1 MRLPSGA
8 ALLLL
13 LFQSTAALT
22 FKTLNA
28 DQMRDSYRELA
39 PLVKGFA
46 QRGARSA
53 NTYVIEAALDE
64 PTARKETA
72 SLIRRVGDGTL
83 CVACDRADI
92 LGMAVLR
99 PGEPQTLDVIAVAT
113 KARDRGVGKKLLAQV
128 TKLAARA
135 GGGDLQ
141 LEVEKFN
148 ESGLRFFERN
158 GFVQTGRRKDL
169 RVLTKALAKPLGPRA
184 VAMFALLPA
193 IVAAGA
199 GGWVLQ

>member
-1 MRLPSGA
+1 MRLPRGA

-13 LFQSTAALT
+13 LFQCTAALT

-28 DQMRDSYRELA
+28 DQMRDAYRELA

-99 PGEPQTLDVIAVAT
+99 PGEPHGNDA
-113 KARDRGVGKKLLAQV
+113 
-128 TKLAARA
+128 
-135 GGGDLQ
+135 
-141 LEVEKFN
+141 
-148 ESGLRFFERN
+148 
-158 GFVQTGRRKDL
+158 
-169 RVLTKALAKPLGPRA
+169 
-184 VAMFALLPA
+184 
-193 IVAAGA
+193 
-199 GGWVLQ
+199 

>member
-13 LFQSTAALT
+13 LVQSTAALT

-135 GGGDLQ
+135 GGGGVDL
-141 LEVEKFN
+141 EFEKLN
-148 ESGLRFFERN
+148 
-158 GFVQTGRRKDL
+158 
-169 RVLTKALAKPLGPRA
+169 
-184 VAMFALLPA
+184 
-193 IVAAGA
+193 
-199 GGWVLQ
+199 